1 MPINPQGITMNAP
14 THTTHAADKR
24 RGVAHRG
31 DWIPIRSLAPRHR
44 DRVLAHLL
52 ALDEGARLLRFGHVA
67 SDEQIGQYV
76 EQMDF
81 GRDELY
87 GVFDRRLRLVAMA
100 HLAFDNDGLE
110 AEFGVSVL
118 PRTRS
123 KRLGTRLFGH
133 AVMHARN
140 RGVGSMVIYVA
151 RENVPMLAIVRRA
164 GAQISFE
171 GAQAVAKLQL
181 PADTLGTQIEALL
194 DGRAAEFD
202 YQVKLQVLRL
212 DGLWP
217 AWAGSRHRSDDIHS
231 AP

>member
-1 MPINPQGITMNAP
+1 V
-14 THTTHAADKR
+14 R
-24 RGVAHRG
+24 
-31 DWIPIRSLAPRHR
+31 
-44 DRVLAHLL
+44 AHLQ
-52 ALDEGARLLRFGHVA
+52 ALDERARLLRFGHIA
-67 SDEQIGQYV
+67 SDEQIGLYV

-118 PRTRS
+118 PRARG
-123 KRLGTRLFGH
+123 KGLGTRLFEH

-140 RGVGSMVIYVA
+140 RGVSNIVIYVA
-151 RENVPMLAIVRRA
+151 RENIPMLAIVHRA
-164 GAQISFE
+164 GAQISFD
-171 GAQAVAKLQL
+171 GAQAVARLQL
-181 PADTLGTQIEALL
+181 PADTLGTQLGALL
-194 DGRAAEFD
+194 DGHAAEFD

-217 AWAGSRHRSDDIHS
+217 SWSGKERSAGSSPS
-231 AP
+231 TS